1 MQKARRHG
9 TSPLRPLVST
19 RFQVLFHSAIR
30 GSFHLSLTV
39 LVHYRSLRS
48 IQPYQMVLAVSH
60 KASPTSRYSGYHYP
74 IITYVYAAIMR
85 YGQASHPVRLH
96 ANLHVVVLQPQLC
109 RNITGLGFFPFAR
122 HYSGNHYYFLFL
134 CLLRCFSSAGLRY
147 CNQSSTSQ
155 VAPFGN
161 LRINSYVP
169 IPEAYRSLSRPSS
182 PLRAQASPVCSYLL
196 SFSCTIKY
204 KCRCLYLLSSL
215 SITSFNMSKNF
226 FKL

>member
-1 MQKARRHG
+1 MQKARRH
-9 TSPLRPLVST
+9 TTCVLRPLVSI

-48 IQPYQMVLAVSH
+48 IQPYQMVLADSH
-60 KASPTSRYSGYHYP
+60 KASPTSRYSGYYYH
-74 IITYVYAAIMR
+74 IIDYAYGAITL
-85 YGQASHPVRLH
+85 YGQASQPALLFFNTHII
-96 ANLHVVVLQPQLC
+96 VLQPPLC
-109 RNITGLGFFPFAR
+109 RNIIGLGSFPFAR

-155 VAPFGN
+155 VSPFGN

-196 SFSCTIKY
+196 SFYTAYLSYTVVDVSTC
-204 KCRCLYLLSSL
+204 CLL
-215 SITSFNMSKNF
+215 FQ
-226 FKL
+226 